1 MSWRKRTAL
10 TMSSKYYVTTPIY
23 YVNAPPH
30 MGTGYTTILADVLA
44 RYHRRNGVESRL
56 VTGSD
61 EHSQN
66 IADKAAAEGITPK
79 EFCDRL
85 IPQFHQAWDLLEI
98 GPYEFVRTSG
108 DAHRHTVQTVFSR
121 IRDVGDIY
129 KAEYSG
135 WYHTTDNRFLDE
147 SEVPEDPES
156 HPRLKFLTEDAY
168 FFRLSKYQDF
178 LLDYHD
184 KNPNAIV
191 PDFRR
196 NEMLNRIK
204 EGLRDLCISRS
215 STDWGIPLPWDPEHV
230 FYVWGDALFSYMTGS
245 GFDVELAC
253 RNVADGK
260 DALEGQPEGNFW
272 PCNAHIMAKDIP
284 WFHTI
289 VWPALLQSAGLP
301 LPDSC
306 LVHGY
311 WNFDGAKMSK
321 SLGNVFHPADAVALV
336 QAAGVRYFVLREAPT
351 GSDGNFSVQ
360 ALAKRYNYDLAN
372 DFGNLVHRLITMG
385 NRFRKGTIDPTV
397 GSFEEHQALMKE
409 ADTRFDKVL
418 DDFASY
424 RFKEALEN
432 VWELVRAL
440 NRLIDDEKPW
450 ELKKDKNEGD
460 AERLDSFFAVSL
472 QVLRKVL
479 ALLSPVMPSV
489 TKGLYAQLG
498 YPGDWDSLTWSEFR
512 ASLTEEWKLGEGK
525 ILLPKLD
532 LENLEQ
538 ELAERKEPKVEQ
550 AAEKKEEKKDEGP
563 SYIGYEDWT
572 KIRIIAVKVLKA
584 EAVDGADKLLRLT
597 VDDGSRQDRT
607 IVSGIRKDYTPEEMT
622 DRTIFIID
630 NLKPRKIFGIVSEGM
645 LVAAGG
651 QGDPIT
657 LIAPIKD
664 LAPGTPVG

>member
-1 MSWRKRTAL
+1 
-10 TMSSKYYVTTPIY
+10 
-23 YVNAPPH
+23 
-30 MGTGYTTILADVLA
+30 
-44 RYHRRNGVESRL
+44 
-56 VTGSD
+56 
-61 EHSQN
+61 
-66 IADKAAAEGITPK
+66 
-79 EFCDRL
+79 
-85 IPQFHQAWDLLEI
+85 
-98 GPYEFVRTSG
+98 
-108 DAHRHTVQTVFSR
+108 
-121 IRDVGDIY
+121 
-129 KAEYSG
+129 
-135 WYHTTDNRFLDE
+135 
-147 SEVPEDPES
+147 
-156 HPRLKFLTEDAY
+156 
-168 FFRLSKYQDF
+168 
-178 LLDYHD
+178 
-184 KNPNAIV
+184 
-191 PDFRR
+191 
-196 NEMLNRIK
+196 
-204 EGLRDLCISRS
+204 
-215 STDWGIPLPWDPEHV
+215 
-230 FYVWGDALFSYMTGS
+230 
-245 GFDVELAC
+245 
-253 RNVADGK
+253 
-260 DALEGQPEGNFW
+260 
-272 PCNAHIMAKDIP
+272 
-284 WFHTI
+284 
-289 VWPALLQSAGLP
+289 
-301 LPDSC
+301 
-306 LVHGY
+306 
-311 WNFDGAKMSK
+311 
-321 SLGNVFHPADAVALV
+321 
-336 QAAGVRYFVLREAPT
+336 
-351 GSDGNFSVQ
+351 
-360 ALAKRYNYDLAN
+360 
-372 DFGNLVHRLITMG
+372 MG
-385 NRFRKGTIDPTV
+385 NRFRDGTIHPAV

-450 ELKKDKNEGD
+450 ELKKGKNEGD
-460 AERLDSFFAVSL
+460 SERLDSFFAVSL

-498 YPGDWDSLTWSEFR
+498 YPGDWDGLTWSEFR
-512 ASLTEEWKLGEGK
+512 APLTKEWNLGKGE